1 MLTPKRTAAVLALAA
16 AALAAPAPATESAA
30 TADAR
35 FRPGSG
41 SFLTTTGTDGLRQ
54 VGGTLRFTQSGT
66 GQPITVNGSLTGLA
80 PRNLYVAVPY
90 KDGVCL
96 PTPGVT
102 AFPSGTFYTD
112 TAGRARVS
120 NVKVDPAAVNPA
132 GTFNVNETRS
142 VSVRQAI
149 VTSVALPGIP
159 VGTPT
164 VPNGAQPEACDR
176 NPVVGS

>member
-1 MLTPKRTAAVLALAA
+1 MAQAAALGASAASTASAA
-16 AALAAPAPATESAA
+16 AARAVGT
-30 TADAR
+30 
-35 FRPGSG
+35 FRAGSG
-41 SFLTTTGTDGLRQ
+41 NFLTTTGTDGLRQ
-54 VGGTLRFTQSGT
+54 VGGTLTFTQIGANKA
-66 GQPITVNGSLTGLA
+66 ITVNGRLGGLA

-90 KDGVCL
+90 KDAVCA

-102 AFPSGTFYTD
+102 AFPSGTLYTD
-112 TAGRARVS
+112 AQGKAVVA
-120 NVKVDPAAVNPA
+120 NVTVNPA
-132 GTFNVNETRS
+132 AINPAGSFTVSETRS

-176 NPVVGS
+176 SPVVGS